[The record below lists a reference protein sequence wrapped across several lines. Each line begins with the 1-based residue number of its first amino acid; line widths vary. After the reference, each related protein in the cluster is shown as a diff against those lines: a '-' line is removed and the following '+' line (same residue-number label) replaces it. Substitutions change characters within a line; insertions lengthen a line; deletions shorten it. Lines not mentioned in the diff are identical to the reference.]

1 MTPALVLLG
10 RSPSLRLLFVLW
22 NVSFLAL
29 YLFHYP
35 LYWLSL
41 KTRVLSTGPCQC
53 FYIFVPYP
61 AFRVHAAGGL
71 IQKISFAADI
81 LPTSFARALL
91 GIIRKSP
98 RLYLESSTL
107 KNIIPIRLNVFLQQY
122 IYIEHWIWIAIYAQF
137 PFENNFNRN
146 VKFPVTRANINE
158 PSSHKGLTGVIIA
171 LWHTLRGNGR
181 VPMKTRSL
189 LRYLSHRARI
199 RPARMKANG
208 NFSDANL
215 KRLHFKSV

>member
-1 MTPALVLLG
+1 MTLALVLFG
-10 RSPSLRLLFVLW
+10 WSPSLRLRFILW

-29 YLFHYP
+29 YLFHSP

-41 KTRVLSTGPCQC
+41 KTRVLSIGPRQF

-91 GIIRKSP
+91 GLIRKSP
-98 RLYLESSTL
+98 SLYLESSTL
-107 KNIIPIRLNVFLQQY
+107 KNIIHIRLNVFLQQY

-158 PSSHKGLTGVIIA
+158 PSSPIIA

-199 RPARMKANG
+199 RPASMKANG
-208 NFSDANL
+208 NCSDENL
-215 KRLHFKSV
+215 KRLHFESV